1 MNDLLS
7 YGLFAFTSFLAIINP
22 MGVTPVFQAMTSEL
36 TPRHQRRTAFKAVVT
51 AFIILT
57 LFAFAGRLLF
67 QFFGISV
74 NGFRIAGGVIFFI
87 MGYDMLNA
95 RLSRLKYDDQDL
107 EQELDDIA
115 ITPLGIPMIA
125 GPGAI
130 TNAIVLMQDAHDI
143 QHQIVLPVAIF
154 LVLLTTFLSLVGGAT
169 IMKFM
174 GETGNKIML
183 KLMGLIMMVIAVEFF
198 FAGLKPIVQDM
209 LNIVPSP

>member
-1 MNDLLS
+1 MS
-7 YGLFAFTSFLAIINP
+7 EYWTFGLFVFTSFVAIINP
-22 MGVTPVFQAMTSEL
+22 LGVTPVFLAMTSDL
-36 TPRHQRRTAFKAVVT
+36 SAKHQRRTALKAVIT
-51 AFIILT
+51 AFIVLT

-74 NGFRIAGGVIFFI
+74 NGFRVAGGVIFFI

-95 RLSRLKYDDQDL
+95 RLSRIKYDDKDI
-107 EQELDDIA
+107 EEELDDIA

-130 TNAIVLMQDAHDI
+130 TNAIVLMQDAHNDHI
-143 QHQIVLPVAIF
+143 KQLILPVAIF
-154 LVLLTTFLSLVGGAT
+154 IVLLATFLTLIGGGRV
-169 IMKFM
+169 MKVM

-209 LNIVPSP
+209 LNITPH

>member
-1 MNDLLS
+1 MTDLLS
-7 YGLFAFTSFLAIINP
+7 FGLFAFTSFLAIINP
-22 MGVTPVFQAMTSEL
+22 MGVTPVFLAMTSEL
-36 TPRHQRRTAFKAVVT
+36 SPKQQRRTAFKAVLT
-51 AFIILT
+51 AFVVLT
-57 LFAFAGRLLF
+57 IFAFAGRLLF

-95 RLSRLKYDDQDL
+95 RLSRLKYDDQNV
-107 EQELDDIA
+107 EAQMDDIA

-130 TNAIVLMQDAHDI
+130 TNAIVLMQDAMDL
-143 QHQIVLPVAIF
+143 QHQIVLPIAIF
-154 LVLLTTFLSLVGGAT
+154 VVLTVTFLSLVGGGS

-198 FAGLKPIVQDM
+198 FAGLKPIIQDM
-209 LNIVPSP
+209 LNIVPAS

>member
-1 MNDLLS
+1 MSELLAF
-7 YGLFAFTSFLAIINP
+7 GLFAFTSFLAIINP
-22 MGVTPVFQAMTSEL
+22 MGVTPVFLAMTTDLS
-36 TPRHQRRTAFKAVVT
+36 PKQQRRTAFKAVLT
-51 AFIILT
+51 AFVVLT
-57 LFAFAGRLLF
+57 IFAFAGRLLF

-95 RLSRLKYDDQDL
+95 RLSRLKYDDRDL
-107 EQELDDIA
+107 EKAMDDIA

-130 TNAIVLMQDAHDI
+130 TNAIVLMQDAQDI
-143 QHQIVLPVAIF
+143 QYQIILPVAIF
-154 LVLLTTFLSLVGGAT
+154 LVLAVTFLSLIGGST
-169 IMKFM
+169 VMKFM

-209 LNIVPSP
+209 LNIVPIP

>member
-1 MNDLLS
+1 MNELLT

-22 MGVTPVFQAMTSEL
+22 MGVTPVFLAMTSDL
-36 TPRHQRRTAFKAVVT
+36 DVKQQRKIAFKAILT
-51 AFIILT
+51 AFIVLT
-57 LFAFAGRLLF
+57 IFAFAGRLLF

-107 EQELDDIA
+107 EKTLDDIA
-115 ITPLGIPMIA
+115 ITPLGIPMMA

-130 TNAIVLMQDAHDI
+130 TNAIVLMQDAQDI
-143 QHQIVLPVAIF
+143 SYQIVLPVAIF
-154 LVLLTTFLSLVGGAT
+154 LVLAVTYLSLVGGGT
-169 IMKFM
+169 VMKFM

-209 LNIVPSP
+209 LNILPNP

>member
-1 MNDLLS
+1 MTDLLTF
-7 YGLFAFTSFLAIINP
+7 GLFAFTSFLAIINP
-22 MGVTPVFQAMTSEL
+22 MGVTPVFLAMTSEL
-36 TPRHQRRTAFKAVVT
+36 SAKQRHRTAFKAVLT

-95 RLSRLKYDDQDL
+95 RLSRLKYDDQNI
-107 EQELDDIA
+107 EAQLDDIA

-130 TNAIVLMQDAHDI
+130 TNAIVLMQDAKDI
-143 QHQIVLPVAIF
+143 QYQIILPIAIF
-154 LVLLTTFLSLVGGAT
+154 LVLLATFLSLVGGGSV
-169 IMKFM
+169 MKFM
-174 GETGNKIML
+174 GATGNKIML

-209 LNIVPSP
+209 LHIVPN